1 MVKYIVLV
9 IKVILYIT
17 IIILEKVQQNKT
29 KVIDNFH
36 FIIKRQETGLT
47 KSIFS
52 TGTSRLSL
60 AGS

>member
-52 TGTSRLSL
+52 TGTSR
-60 AGS
+60 